1 MISRDEFEQ
10 NLAAIQQRVRV
21 ACERNQREASEVTL
35 LPVTK
40 NWPAAAVEYCRDAGI
55 LRVGENRV
63 QEARS
68 KQDEISGV
76 EWELIGHL
84 QSNKIKQ
91 VMGKFARLQTV
102 DSVKLIQKLQSAAEK
117 LGLICPILLQINAG
131 EDPAKYGFHPE
142 ETAAALEEALK
153 ATNLQVDGLMTIAPY
168 APENPVVARAC
179 FAKLREMRDRLQDS
193 HGVSLSELSM
203 GMSDDLDS
211 AIAQGSTMIRVGSAL
226 FGLRIK

>member
-10 NLAAIQQRVRV
+10 NLAAIQERIRV
-21 ACERNQREASEVTL
+21 ACERNQREISEVSL

-40 NWPAAAVEYCRDAGI
+40 NWPVTAVEYCLDAGI
-55 LRVGENRV
+55 PRVGENRV

-84 QSNKIKQ
+84 QSNKINQ
-91 VMGKFARLQTV
+91 VMGKFARVQTV
-102 DSVKLIQKLQSAAEK
+102 DSVKLIQKLQSAAER
-117 LGLICPILLQINAG
+117 LDLICPILLQVNAG
-131 EDPAKYGFHPE
+131 EDPAKYGFDSG
-142 ETAAALEEALK
+142 ETAAALDEALG
-153 ATNLQVDGLMTIAPY
+153 AANLKVDGLMTIAPY
-168 APENPVVARAC
+168 APENPAVARAC
-179 FAKLREMRDRLQDS
+179 FVKLQGIRDRLQDS
-193 HGVSLSELSM
+193 CGVSLPELSM

-226 FGLRIK
+226 FGVRD